1 MKIVEVIMEWLVTCL
16 VLVVG
21 FAVLVSGFIEVLF
34 IGFMIYLLC
43 VLVATLIKYHKEKI
57 FL

>member
-1 MKIVEVIMEWLVTCL
+1 MEWLVTCL

>member
-1 MKIVEVIMEWLVTCL
+1 MGWLVTIL

-21 FAVLVSGFIEVLF
+21 FTVLVSGFIEVLF
-34 IGFMIYLLC
+34 IGFMVYLLL
-43 VLVATLIKYHKEKI
+43 VLVAILIKSHKEKR